1 MQVSLAQRVSQNVRD
16 EMARQGVS
24 QRKLAEHLGLVQS
37 QIWRRLAGE
46 IEFRPS
52 ELEKA
57 AELLDVP
64 VEQLL
69 DTTVPA

>member
-16 EMARQGVS
+16 EMTRQGVS
-24 QRKLAEHLGLVQS
+24 QRKLGEHLGLVQS

-52 ELEKA
+52 ELEKTA
-57 AELLDVP
+57 ALLDVP
-64 VEQLL
+64 IEQLL